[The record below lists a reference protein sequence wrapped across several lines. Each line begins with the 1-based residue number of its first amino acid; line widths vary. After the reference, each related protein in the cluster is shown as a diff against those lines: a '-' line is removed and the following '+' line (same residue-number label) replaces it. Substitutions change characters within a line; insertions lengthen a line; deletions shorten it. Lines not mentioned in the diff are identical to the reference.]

1 MDSSDWLQGPIS
13 DENSGLIMDSPPAVI
28 TTTPPGGGGLHV
40 DHHPFSERQRLRPQ
54 HEHALKC
61 PRCESTH
68 TKFCYYNNYS
78 LSQPRY
84 FCKTCRRYWT
94 KGGTLRNIPV
104 GGGCRKNKKV
114 TTKKNNHNPST
125 SSSSAPPLVAT
136 LDPKNNNNNTELQL
150 AFPDG
155 QMAVGPGLFNPVS
168 PGLLFG
174 PADQIG
180 YMGISNKLY
189 EGFMSGM
196 QQNPGGEGGF
206 DGLGIHNHAFGMM
219 DNNVLLPYDESSY
232 PSYNNMISHHHVD
245 HHIDVKPN
253 ARVLSLEWQD
263 CNSDAGIK
271 DAFGYSIGGI
281 GSWSGLMNGYGP
293 STTNPLV

>member
-1 MDSSDWLQGPIS
+1 
-13 DENSGLIMDSPPAVI
+13 MDSPPTVTTT
-28 TTTPPGGGGLHV
+28 TTTPPGGGGPHHI
-40 DHHPFSERQRLRPQ
+40 DHHPFSERQRTLRPQ

-114 TTKKNNHNPST
+114 TSKKNNHNPST
-125 SSSSAPPLVAT
+125 SSSSAPPHVAT
-136 LDPKNNNNNTELQL
+136 RDLKNNNTELQL

-155 QMAVGPGLFNPVS
+155 QLAVGPGLFNPVS

-174 PADQIG
+174 PADPIG
-180 YMGISNKLY
+180 YMGIM
-189 EGFMSGM
+189 GGM
-196 QQNPGGEGGF
+196 QQNPSGEGGF
-206 DGLGIHNHAFGMM
+206 DGLGINNHAFGMI
-219 DNNVLLPYDESSY
+219 DNNVLLPYDETSY
-232 PSYNNMISHHHVD
+232 PSYNNMINQHHHHHVD
-245 HHIDVKPN
+245 HHVFSSRHEVDVKPN

-263 CNSDAGIK
+263 CNSDVGIK
-271 DAFGYSIGGI
+271 DTFGYSIGGL
-281 GSWSGLMNGYGP
+281 GSWAGLMNGYGP
-293 STTNPLV
+293 STMNPLV